1 MMVLKST
8 LTRAGRTTTLV
19 IAAGFFFPALL
30 YSQTIVREAVSS
42 FPDDTHQLAYTDLA
56 ELLASSNYLKIRQR
70 LLTPQLRSFQEF
82 LSSMGMDP
90 EKDVEAVVFGWRGSP
105 ADTGNFFGLA
115 GGRVPPER
123 AAQDFA
129 PGPLAPRQYAHHERY

>member
-82 LSSMGMDP
+82 LTSMGMDL
-90 EKDVEAVVFGWRGSP
+90 KKAFGGVVFGGRGSP
-105 ADTGNFFGLA
+105 GDRGIFFGLA
-115 GGRVPPER
+115 EGGFQQER
-123 AAQDFA
+123 AGKFFARAQL
-129 PGPLAPRQYAHHERY
+129 PTRQYAGQDL